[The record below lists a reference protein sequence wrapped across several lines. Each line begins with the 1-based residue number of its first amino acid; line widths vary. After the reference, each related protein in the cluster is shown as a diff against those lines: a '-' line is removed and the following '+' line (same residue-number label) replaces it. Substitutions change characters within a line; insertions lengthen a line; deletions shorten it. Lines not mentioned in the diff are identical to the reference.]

1 MALTKLNNQSLSAV
15 TSAGIPTLASTNMP
29 TGSVLQ
35 VVSAINSSGNQ
46 IEIATTT
53 ETDIITLNITP
64 KSTSSKILVTFSG
77 GEWGYYDGAVYQAY
91 INMYRDSTAIMK
103 LRHSNRAS
111 EGNELSGGASLV
123 YMDSPSTTSQITYRI
138 KAITNT
144 GNSVLIT
151 RSDDSSRFTLTAME
165 IAG

>member
-1 MALTKLNNQSLSAV
+1 MALTKLNNQSLTAV
-15 TSAGIPTLASTNMP
+15 TSAGLPA
-29 TGSVLQ
+29 GSVLQ

-123 YMDSPSTTSQITYRI
+123 YMDSPSTTSQIAYRI
-138 KAITNT
+138 KANTNT

-151 RSDDSSRFTLTAME
+151 RSDDSSRITLTAME

>member
-1 MALTKLNNQSLSAV
+1 M
-15 TSAGIPTLASTNMP
+15 
-29 TGSVLQ
+29 
-35 VVSAINSSGNQ
+35 
-46 IEIATTT
+46 
-53 ETDIITLNITP
+53 
-64 KSTSSKILVTFSG
+64 TFSG

-138 KAITNT
+138 KANTNT

-151 RSDDSSRFTLTAME
+151 RSDDSSRITLTAME